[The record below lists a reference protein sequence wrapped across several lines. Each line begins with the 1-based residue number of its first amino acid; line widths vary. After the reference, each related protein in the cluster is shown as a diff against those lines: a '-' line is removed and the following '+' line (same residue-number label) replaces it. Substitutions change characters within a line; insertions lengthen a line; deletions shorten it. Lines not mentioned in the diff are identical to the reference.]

1 VKGIIMIIKS
11 RYSPRK
17 TEKLENADGLQ
28 ITVNSYCIGPF
39 GEYCAVTV
47 DKGKNFLGSRIVPLI
62 WVQRKE
68 EKA

>member
-1 VKGIIMIIKS
+1 MTKS
-11 RYSPRK
+11 CYNPSK

-47 DKGKNFLGSRIVPLI
+47 DKGKNFLGSRIVPLT
-62 WVQRKE
+62 WVQRTE
-68 EKA
+68 GKA